1 VTLILRKPKRGD
13 MMICSNCGKDVDKL
27 DIICPHC
34 KNRLEDDYDLDEKD
48 ETMMDVEKFLS
59 FDDDDE
65 KDEMNDLKLNL
76 GDDKPNNRKADK
88 QDDDDD
94 EYEYYGDDEG
104 GLLSS
109 KALIIILVVVLI
121 VAAGLAVKFLLFN
134 DDYEIV
140 DKGNDN
146 QIGEVVKPDDTTEPN
161 TEDPTDTDKD
171 KETLVVEPRKMNV
184 ATAITNSEDANE
196 NIDVLR
202 YNSSLKYN
210 SSKDYGVNDIN
221 NSKTFDNYWE
231 DVDGEPYYYDEAIAT
246 SLISFNSS
254 WIDYIND
261 GTTKVFT
268 MLEKNSTAYKNISGF
283 DNDGVTEEFLLFEI
297 GDIRKG
303 SEGFYVWTHEKIKV
317 MKDGETEVKEYYW
330 IYKLVEDGHNFDV
343 SNYYRY

>member
-1 VTLILRKPKRGD
+1 
-13 MMICSNCGKDVDKL
+13 MICSNCGKDVDKL
-27 DIICPHC
+27 DIICPYC
-34 KNRLEDDYDLDEKD
+34 KNRLEDDFDLEEKD

-59 FDDDDE
+59 FDDDNG
-65 KDEMNDLKLNL
+65 KDEMDDLKLNL
-76 GDDKPNNRKADK
+76 GNNKENSRKPEKEE
-88 QDDDDD
+88 DDD

-104 GLLSS
+104 GLLGS
-109 KALIIILVVVLI
+109 KALIIILVVVLV

-140 DKGNDN
+140 DKGNNN
-146 QIGEVVKPDDTTEPN
+146 QVVKPDDTTKPN
-161 TEDPTDTDKD
+161 TEEPTDAD
-171 KETLVVEPRKMNV
+171 KETPVAEPRKVNV

-210 SSKDYGVNDIN
+210 STKDYGVNDIN

-254 WIDYIND
+254 WIDYINN

-303 SEGFYVWTHEKIKV
+303 SGGFYVWTHEKIKV

-330 IYKLVEDGHNFDV
+330 IYKLVEDGYEFDIA
-343 SNYYRY
+343 NYYRY